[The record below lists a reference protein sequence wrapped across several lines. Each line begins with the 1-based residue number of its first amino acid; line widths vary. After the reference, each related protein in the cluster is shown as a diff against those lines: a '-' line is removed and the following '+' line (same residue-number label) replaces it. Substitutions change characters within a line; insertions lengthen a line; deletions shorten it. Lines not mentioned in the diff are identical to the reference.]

1 MERVTFG
8 QKFAEFSSV
17 FQFPIALGVFL
28 NSCYDVKFNI
38 IGIVFASIGVFVTS
52 LYQVVSY
59 IYVHINKI
67 FGIEL

>member
-1 MERVTFG
+1 MERVNVG
-8 QKFAEFSSV
+8 QKSLNFLL

-59 IYVHINKI
+59 ISPHLLI
-67 FGIEL
+67 